1 MRLAAVILAAG
12 ESRRLGEPKQLVRVG
27 HGAGSETLLGR
38 TVRVVREAGVDA
50 VFVVLGAHAERV
62 EAEAE
67 LDGVV
72 VVRNPAWASGMAS
85 SIHAGIAAVQAG
97 MPEVEAAMLLVC
109 DQPRLT
115 AEHLRR
121 LMDASV
127 SDANVSDANGP
138 GATVASEYAGMPGV
152 PAVFPLCAFAR
163 LMELRGDVG
172 ARRLLMD
179 EGVIR
184 IAFEGGLVD
193 VDTVEDLRGIGT

>member
-12 ESRRLGEPKQLVRVG
+12 ESRRLGQPKQLVRVG
-27 HGAGSETLLGR
+27 HGVAGGVDDETLLGR
-38 TVRVVREAGVDA
+38 TVRIVREAGVDA

-67 LDGVV
+67 LDGAV
-72 VVRNPAWASGMAS
+72 VVRNPGWASGMAS
-85 SIHAGIAAVQAG
+85 SVHAGIAAVQAG
-97 MPEVEAAMLLVC
+97 MPEAEAAMLLVC

-127 SDANVSDANGP
+127 SGASVS
-138 GATVASEYAGMPGV
+138 GAIVASEYAGVPGV

-163 LMELRGDVG
+163 LMELSGDVG
-172 ARRLLMD
+172 ARRLLID

-184 IAFEGGLVD
+184 VAFEGGLVD
-193 VDTVEDLRGIGT
+193 VDTLEDLRGIGQ

>member
-12 ESRRLGEPKQLVRVG
+12 ESRRLGQPKQLVRVG
-27 HGAGSETLLGR
+27 DGAGSETLLGR
-38 TVRVVREAGVDA
+38 TVRVVREAGLDV

-72 VVRNPAWASGMAS
+72 VVKNPAWASGMAS

-97 MPEVEAAMLLVC
+97 MPEAEAVMLLVC

-127 SDANVSDANGP
+127 SHASGP
-138 GATVASEYAGMPGV
+138 SAIVASEYAGVPGV
-152 PAVFPLCAFAR
+152 PAVFPLSAFAR

-179 EGVIR
+179 ESVIR
-184 IAFEGGLVD
+184 VAFAGGFVD
-193 VDTVEDLRGIGT
+193 VDTVDDLPELMK

>member
-12 ESRRLGEPKQLVRVG
+12 ESRRLGQPKQLVRVG
-27 HGAGSETLLGR
+27 DGAGSETLLGR
-38 TVRVVREAGVDA
+38 TVRVVREAGLDV

-72 VVRNPAWASGMAS
+72 VVKNPAWASGMAS

-97 MPEVEAAMLLVC
+97 MPEAEAVMLLVC

-115 AEHLRR
+115 AEHLRG
-121 LMDASV
+121 LIDASV
-127 SDANVSDANGP
+127 SHANGP
-138 GATVASEYAGMPGV
+138 GTIVASEYAGVPGV
-152 PAVFPLCAFAR
+152 PAVFPLSAFAR

-184 IAFEGGLVD
+184 VAFEGGFVD
-193 VDTVEDLRGIGT
+193 VDTVDDLPELMK

>member
-12 ESRRLGEPKQLVRVG
+12 ESRRLGQPKQLVRVG
-27 HGAGSETLLGR
+27 DGAGSETLLGR
-38 TVRVVREAGVDA
+38 TVRVVREAGLDV

-97 MPEVEAAMLLVC
+97 MPEAEAVMLLVC

-115 AEHLRR
+115 VEHLRG
-121 LMDASV
+121 LIDASV
-127 SDANVSDANGP
+127 SHANGP
-138 GATVASEYAGMPGV
+138 GTIVASEYAGVPGV
-152 PAVFPLCAFAR
+152 PAVFPLFAFAR

-179 EGVIR
+179 ESVIR
-184 IAFEGGLVD
+184 VAFAGGFVD
-193 VDTVEDLRGIGT
+193 VDTVDDLPELMK

>member
-12 ESRRLGEPKQLVRVG
+12 ESRRLGQPKQLVRVG
-27 HGAGSETLLGR
+27 DGAGSETLLGR
-38 TVRVVREAGVDA
+38 TVRVVREAGLDV

-85 SIHAGIAAVQAG
+85 SIHAGIAAVHAG
-97 MPEVEAAMLLVC
+97 MLEAEAVMLLVC

-115 AEHLRR
+115 VEHLWG
-121 LMDASV
+121 LIDASV
-127 SDANVSDANGP
+127 SHANGP
-138 GATVASEYAGMPGV
+138 GTIVASEYAGVPGV
-152 PAVFPLCAFAR
+152 PAVFPLSAFAR

-172 ARRLLMD
+172 ARWLLMD

-184 IAFEGGLVD
+184 VAFAGGFVD
-193 VDTVEDLRGIGT
+193 VDTVDDLSKLMK

>member
-12 ESRRLGEPKQLVRVG
+12 ESRRLGQPKQLVRVG
-27 HGAGSETLLGR
+27 HGVAGGVDDETLLGR
-38 TVRVVREAGVDA
+38 TVRIVREAGVDA

-67 LDGVV
+67 LDGAV

-85 SIHAGIAAVQAG
+85 SVHAGIAAVQAG
-97 MPEVEAAMLLVC
+97 MPEAEAAMLLVC

-127 SDANVSDANGP
+127 SGASVS
-138 GATVASEYAGMPGV
+138 GAIVASEYAGVPGV

-163 LMELRGDVG
+163 LMELSGDVG
-172 ARRLLMD
+172 ARRLLID

-184 IAFEGGLVD
+184 VAFEGGLVD
-193 VDTVEDLRGIGT
+193 VDTLEDLRGIGQ

>member
-12 ESRRLGEPKQLVRVG
+12 ESRRLGQPKQLVRVG
-27 HGAGSETLLGR
+27 DGAGSETLLGR
-38 TVRVVREAGVDA
+38 TVRVVREAGLDV

-67 LDGVV
+67 LDSVV
-72 VVRNPAWASGMAS
+72 VVKNPAWASGMAS

-97 MPEVEAAMLLVC
+97 MPEAEAVMLLVC

-115 AEHLRR
+115 VEHLRG
-121 LMDASV
+121 LIDASV
-127 SDANVSDANGP
+127 SHANGP
-138 GATVASEYAGMPGV
+138 GTIVASEYAGVPGV
-152 PAVFPLCAFAR
+152 PAVFPLSAFAR

-184 IAFEGGLVD
+184 IAFEGGFVD
-193 VDTVEDLRGIGT
+193 VDTVDDLPELMK

>member
-12 ESRRLGEPKQLVRVG
+12 ESRRLGQPKQLVRVG
-27 HGAGSETLLGR
+27 DGAGSETLLGR
-38 TVRVVREAGVDA
+38 TVRVVREAGLDV

-67 LDGVV
+67 LDSVV
-72 VVRNPAWASGMAS
+72 VVKNPAWASGMAS

-97 MPEVEAAMLLVC
+97 MPEAEAVMLLVC

-127 SDANVSDANGP
+127 SHARGP
-138 GATVASEYAGMPGV
+138 SAIVASEYAGVPGV
-152 PAVFPLCAFAR
+152 PAVFPLSAFAR

-184 IAFEGGLVD
+184 VAFEGGFVD
-193 VDTVEDLRGIGT
+193 VDTVDDLPELMK

>member
-1 MRLAAVILAAG
+1 MRLAAVILAGG
-12 ESRRLGEPKQLVRVG
+12 ESRRLGQPKQLVRVG
-27 HGAGSETLLGR
+27 DGADMETLLGR
-38 TVRVVREAGVDA
+38 TVRVVCEAGIDV

-97 MPEVEAAMLLVC
+97 MPEAEAVMLLVC

-115 AEHLRR
+115 VEHLRG
-121 LMDASV
+121 LIDASV
-127 SDANVSDANGP
+127 SHANGP
-138 GATVASEYAGMPGV
+138 GTIVASEYAGVPGV
-152 PAVFPLCAFAR
+152 PAVFPLSAFAR

-184 IAFEGGLVD
+184 VAFEGGFVD
-193 VDTVEDLRGIGT
+193 VDTVDDLPELMK

>member
-12 ESRRLGEPKQLVRVG
+12 ESRRLGQPKQLVRVG
-27 HGAGSETLLGR
+27 DGAGSETLLGR
-38 TVRVVREAGVDA
+38 TVRVVREAGLDV

-67 LDGVV
+67 LDGGV

-97 MPEVEAAMLLVC
+97 MPEAEAVMLLVC

-115 AEHLRR
+115 VEHLRG
-121 LMDASV
+121 LIDASV
-127 SDANVSDANGP
+127 SHANGP
-138 GATVASEYAGMPGV
+138 GTIVASEYAGVPGV
-152 PAVFPLCAFAR
+152 PAVFPLSAFAR

-179 EGVIR
+179 ESVIR
-184 IAFEGGLVD
+184 VAFAGGFVD
-193 VDTVEDLRGIGT
+193 VDTVDDLPKLMK

>member
-12 ESRRLGEPKQLVRVG
+12 ESRRLGQPKQLVRVG
-27 HGAGSETLLGR
+27 DGAGSETLLGR
-38 TVRVVREAGVDA
+38 TVRVVREAGLDV

-97 MPEVEAAMLLVC
+97 MPEAKAVMLLVC

-127 SDANVSDANGP
+127 SHASGP
-138 GATVASEYAGMPGV
+138 SVIVASEYAGVPGV
-152 PAVFPLCAFAR
+152 PAVFPLSAFAR

-184 IAFEGGLVD
+184 VAFAGGFVD
-193 VDTVEDLRGIGT
+193 VDTVDDLPEVMK

>member
-12 ESRRLGEPKQLVRVG
+12 ESRRLGQPKQLVRVG
-27 HGAGSETLLGR
+27 DGAGSETLLGR
-38 TVRVVREAGVDA
+38 TVRVVREAGLDV

-97 MPEVEAAMLLVC
+97 MPEAEAVMLLVC

-115 AEHLRR
+115 VEHLRG
-121 LMDASV
+121 LIDASV
-127 SDANVSDANGP
+127 SHANGP
-138 GATVASEYAGMPGV
+138 GTIVASEYAGVPGV
-152 PAVFPLCAFAR
+152 PAVFPLSAFAR

-184 IAFEGGLVD
+184 VAFEGGFVD
-193 VDTVEDLRGIGT
+193 VDTVDDLPELMK